1 MTQQRSLLD
10 HGAACDYRGKNYNTH
25 HSLRHVNG
33 RRVPRL
39 ASVLL
44 LVLCCGGSVS
54 PLFAQPAGYPSKAIR
69 LIVPYAPG
77 GVADLM
83 SRIIAQRLGPYYN
96 QQVVV
101 DNRPGSGGHI
111 GADIAI
117 KAPADGYTIVFAT
130 IAHNA
135 AYAMYSKLPYD
146 PARDLQP
153 IILLAEIQGV
163 LVVHPSLPTRT
174 FREFLALARAH
185 PGELNYGSAGAG
197 SATHMAAELFKLL
210 AKVNLTHV
218 AYKGSGPAMTDL
230 VGGHIQLMFE
240 NVPTAAPFIKSGKV
254 RALGVTSR
262 GRVATL
268 PGVPSISE
276 AGVPEYE
283 AVPYYTM
290 SAASKVPQD
299 LVRKLNAD
307 LDTVIKLPELGPR
320 WNELGIT
327 ILGGPPEAAVKR
339 NAIETQTWTK
349 VIQAAGIHAD

>member
-1 MTQQRSLLD
+1 M
-10 HGAACDYRGKNYNTH
+10 
-25 HSLRHVNG
+25 G
-33 RRVPRL
+33 RL
-39 ASVLL
+39 TWLL
-44 LVLCCGGSVS
+44 LLAVLSGGA
-54 PLFAQPAGYPSKAIR
+54 FAQPAGFPSRPLR

-96 QQVVV
+96 QQIIV

-111 GADIAI
+111 GADIAV
-117 KAPADGYTIVFAT
+117 KAPPDGYTIVFAT

-135 AYAMYSKLPYD
+135 AYAMYSRLPYD

-153 IILLAEIQGV
+153 IILLAELQGV
-163 LVVHPSLPTRT
+163 LVVHPALPTRT
-174 FREFLALARAH
+174 LKEFMALARVR

-197 SATHMAAELFKLL
+197 SATHMAAELFKLV
-210 AKVNLTHV
+210 AKVDLTHV

-240 NVPTAAPFIKSGKV
+240 NVPTAAPFIKAGKV

-262 GRVATL
+262 QPVASL
-268 PGVPSISE
+268 PGVPSIAQS
-276 AGVPEYE
+276 GVPEYE

-290 SAASKVPQD
+290 SASSKVTPEI
-299 LVRKLNAD
+299 VRKLNAD
-307 LDTVIKLPELGPR
+307 LDTVLKLPELAPR
-320 WNELGIT
+320 WTELGIT

-339 NAIETQTWTK
+339 NAVETETWTR
-349 VIQAAGIHAD
+349 VIKAAGIRAD